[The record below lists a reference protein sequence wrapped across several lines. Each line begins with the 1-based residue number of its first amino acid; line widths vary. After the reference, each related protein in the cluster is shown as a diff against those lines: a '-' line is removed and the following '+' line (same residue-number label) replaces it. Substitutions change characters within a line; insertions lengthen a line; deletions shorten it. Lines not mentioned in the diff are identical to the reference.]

1 VIFHHLSTIKETGK
15 FIKPYEQKKIAIKY
29 KKIFFSESKTL
40 AFFLE

>member
-29 KKIFFSESKTL
+29 NKIFSQSLKLWLSF
-40 AFFLE
+40 